1 MHAWLKST
9 CPFFLEAKDNSRK
22 IVVVLPYRGRHRGGV
37 ETQQSMI
44 HLGVLERLK
53 KQIVLRF

>member
-1 MHAWLKST
+1 MHSWLKST
-9 CPFFLEAKDNSRK
+9 CPFLLEAKDISRK
-22 IVVVLPYRGRHRGGV
+22 VVVVLPYRGLHRGGI

-44 HLGVLERLK
+44 HLGVLERLN